1 MYSVLGVWGVAIVYR
16 RGAES
21 EEDREKAYNLEQV
34 LYVGKR
40 AGERGRQCL
49 PSSPHS
55 DLLSVGQ
62 TVVKLMRSLLMA
74 MMQQA
79 HKVELFKKTRGRADA
94 LHAKYSISEW
104 TSRAL
109 CVLGRR
115 KGGVRGREEGWG
127 EGEGGGMG

>member
-1 MYSVLGVWGVAIVYR
+1 MCIAEELRVR
-16 RGAES
+16 RTGRRLITLNRYCR
-21 EEDREKAYNLEQV
+21 EEGRREREAVSFLV
-34 LYVGKR
+34 T
-40 AGERGRQCL
+40 
-49 PSSPHS
+49 S
-55 DLLSVGQ
+55 DLLTMWQ

-109 CVLGRR
+109 CVLG
-115 KGGVRGREEGWG
+115 EEAGWG
-127 EGEGGGMG
+127 EG